1 MLDETELSE
10 ISESLL
16 QLAEDFNNFKL
27 RQCHLEV
34 TQLLVLRENYLEA
47 SAQNLEALVALSNS
61 LSSLVQ
67 DLSVLAARLLESY
80 RETLL

>member
-1 MLDETELSE
+1 MNDAEFFK
-10 ISESLL
+10 ISEALL
-16 QLAEDFNNFKL
+16 QLTEDFNNFTL

-34 TQLLVLRENYLEA
+34 SQLLFLQENYLEA
-47 SAQNLEALVALSNS
+47 SAKNLEALVALSNS

-67 DLSVLAARLLESY
+67 DLLALAAHLLESY